1 MSSKTLHYGDYI
13 ILSSSGESRHKYYA
27 ARSADDPE
35 IFVVSERKDKLQGI
49 SGLSLTLY
57 PNFNE
62 LVF

>member
-27 ARSADDPE
+27 ARSAEDPE